1 MIGSILTLLALG
13 IAGIAVVWVVLTVVG
28 VAVGVA
34 STLLFKVAPILL
46 VGWVVLKLI
55 ERKKDRNYLSDAD
68 RRWLEGE

>member
-1 MIGSILTLLALG
+1 MIGSLLTLLALG

-28 VAVGVA
+28 VAVGLA
-34 STLLFKVAPILL
+34 STLLFKVAPFLL

-55 ERKKDRNYLSDAD
+55 ERRKDRHYLSDAD

>member
-28 VAVGVA
+28 VAVGLA
-34 STLLFKVAPILL
+34 SMLLKVAPVLL

-55 ERKKDRNYLSDAD
+55 ERKKDRNYLSEAD

>member
-28 VAVGVA
+28 VAVGLA

>member
-28 VAVGVA
+28 VAVGLA
-34 STLLFKVAPILL
+34 TTLLFKVAPILL

-55 ERKKDRNYLSDAD
+55 EKKKDRNYLSDAD